1 MTKVVCDTMKTTL
14 LSAVLLSIAT
24 SSGFAHTWKATGGD
38 NQEALR
44 QHILDEWMQEHAQ
57 PASGEIKPV
66 NVASTASTLQLAA
79 AAVANA
85 ASAPSAAKP
94 FLVFPK
100 LELKWDKD
108 YLFVGSNGLPNHNMM
123 VGITAWQQQVPLPQA
138 YFGDNAW
145 RIPLHP
151 VPAKNPAVVEG
162 HFLRGAIALGVN
174 GIPIFNPQN
183 NRGEVSYEIG
193 ELDQWGGH
201 CGRADDYHYHIA
213 PIHLQEVVGKGM
225 PIAYALDGY
234 PIYGL
239 TEPDGSPIGKLD
251 ECHGHEDAKVGY
263 HYHASTK
270 RPYLQSAFHGEVVE
284 AEGQVDP
291 QPRAQGVRPDTPPL
305 RGAEIT
311 GFESTGAN
319 SYKLSYS
326 VNGDKRSIAY
336 SIGKDGTYPFVFDN
350 GRDGKTEEVYTA
362 RGGGGGKGPGGP
374 GGKGEP
380 KGKGKGKGG
389 PGKGMQPDD
398 NPPAPPSETPRPLRP
413 QAAGPMMDVNG
424 DGIVTAQEFADNVK
438 REFTAKPSAGTLAD
452 ALSKARNDF
461 TSLDRNHDGKLDVTE
476 MPTPDAPPAEIAP
489 VEGMS
494 RRGGAPAATNSGFVL
509 TSPEVEDGGML
520 PADFTGDGSGATLPL
535 TWKGAPAG
543 TKSYALIMDHLAPGD
558 EMKSYWTMWDIPANV
573 TSLPKN
579 VKGVGK
585 LGVGFKGEEGYEP
598 PHSQGPGEK
607 TYVLHVYALSAEPKP
622 KATGRGGV
630 TREDLLAAID
640 GKILA
645 KADLSVVYARGGVE
659 AGGGGQGQAG
669 GRGGMPAGGST
680 TTGGPGGMAPGGP
693 GGTAPGAMAPG
704 GGTQPIRPE
713 TAMQPTQPM
722 PPQGGGGQQ
731 GGQRKPWMQMHGTE
745 LDGNQDGVVT
755 VAETLADMKVAASKY
770 DADMDGIISPTEI
783 DAAGDIRE
791 GAAFTGF
798 INRHAFELDVNQD
811 SRLSSAELADAAKYI
826 FGAADLDHDGKLT
839 AEEVQSAPNTPLRA
853 AGPGAGDQPPAP
865 PPATNPPP
873 GPSAMPAA
881 NGGSGGVRPLDNI
894 FNPPA
899 QTGAGGAGAQPMQAT
914 GAQGGQR
921 PGGAPAGGEGKGGQG
936 GGKKKK
942 GGGPPGLVKPSIADT
957 MKLNVYAD
965 NWFMLYVNGRLVAV
979 DPIQFTPHNVVSVDF
994 LPEYPMTIAVLA
1006 KDNADPK
1013 TGMEYGTNIGDAGFC
1028 LKFADGTVTN
1038 ASWKAK
1044 NFFHGPVNGD
1054 TANPKVIQEPLPANW
1069 WAVDFDDKA
1078 WKQAKEY
1085 TVEEVDPKQPYFE
1098 NDFEG
1103 AKFIWTDD
1111 IALDNT
1117 VIFRT
1122 KIEKPGWTPRWN
1134 TKPDLDVTGAP
1145 LR

>member
-1 MTKVVCDTMKTTL
+1 MKAIFVAA
-14 LSAVLLSIAT
+14 LSVGLFNSPAA
-24 SSGFAHTWKATGGD
+24 FAHTWKASASAD
-38 NQEALR
+38 KEALR
-44 QHILDEWMQEHAQ
+44 QHILEEWMQAHGASAQ
-57 PASGEIKPV
+57 GGIKPV
-66 NVASTASTLQLAA
+66 QVASMASTLNLAA
-79 AAVANA
+79 ATAANA
-85 ASAPSAAKP
+85 ANAPAAAKP
-94 FLVFPK
+94 FLAFPK

-108 YLFVGSNGLPNHNMM
+108 FLFVGSNGLPDHNMM
-123 VGITAWQQQVPLPQA
+123 VGITAWQQQVPLPQN
-138 YFGDNAW
+138 YTGDNMW

-151 VPAKNPAVVEG
+151 VPAKTPAVVEG

-213 PIHLQEVVGKGM
+213 PLHLQAVVGKGM

-239 TEPDGSPIGKLD
+239 TEPDGSPVGKLD

-270 RPYLQSAFHGEVVE
+270 RPYLQSAFHGVVVE

-311 GFESTGAN
+311 GFESMGSN
-319 SYKLSYS
+319 GYKLSYQ
-326 VNGDKRSIAY
+326 VNGDKRSISY
-336 SIGKDGTYPFVFDN
+336 SINSDGTYPFEFNN
-350 GRDGKTEEVYTA
+350 GSEGVVKEVYTS
-362 RGGGGGKGPGGP
+362 RGGGGGKGPGGG
-374 GGKGEP
+374 GGKG
-380 KGKGKGKGG
+380 KGMGKGKGG
-389 PGKGMQPDD
+389 QGKGMKPDE
-398 NPPAPPSETPRPLRP
+398 NPPAPPGEAPRPSQP
-413 QAAGPMMDVNG
+413 QAAGSLMDVNG

-438 REFTAKPSAGTLAD
+438 REFSAKRSGGTLA
-452 ALSKARNDF
+452 AAMAKARSEF
-461 TSLDRNHDGKLDVTE
+461 TALDRNADGKLDASE
-476 MPTPDAPPAEIAP
+476 LSAPMAAPAE
-489 VEGMS
+489 ESSG
-494 RRGGAPAATNSGFVL
+494 RRGGASAAATSGFVL
-509 TSPEVEDGGML
+509 TSPDVSDGGNL
-520 PADFTGDGSGATLPL
+520 PADYTGDGSGATLPL
-535 TWKGAPAG
+535 EWKGAPAG
-543 TKSYALIMDHLAPGD
+543 TKSYALIMDHLAPGN
-558 EMKSYWTMWDIPANV
+558 EMKSYWVMWDIPAKV

-579 VKGVGK
+579 VKGVGR

-607 TYVLHVYALSAEPKP
+607 TYVLHVYALSAELQP

-630 TREDLLAAID
+630 TREDLLAAMD
-640 GKILA
+640 GKTLA
-645 KADLSVVYARGGVE
+645 KADLSVVYSRGGGE
-659 AGGGGQGQAG
+659 GGT
-669 GRGGMPAGGST
+669 R
-680 TTGGPGGMAPGGP
+680 GGMAPSGSP
-693 GGTAPGAMAPG
+693 
-704 GGTQPIRPE
+704 QPARPE
-713 TAMQPTQPM
+713 TSMQPM
-722 PPQGGGGQQ
+722 PPQGGGGGEQ
-731 GGQRKPWMQMHGTE
+731 GGQRKPWMQMHGPE
-745 LDGNQDGVVT
+745 LDGNKDGMVAL
-755 VAETLADMKVAASKY
+755 AETLADMKVAASKY
-770 DADMDGIISPTEI
+770 DADMDGIITPAEI

-791 GAAFTGF
+791 GAAFAGF
-798 INRHAFELDVNQD
+798 IYRHAYELDANQD
-811 SRLSSAELADAAKYI
+811 SRLSSVELSDAAKYI

-839 AEEVQSAPNTPLRA
+839 AEEVQTAPNAPLSA
-853 AGPGAGDQPPAP
+853 TAPGGGAQPPAAP
-865 PPATNPPP
+865 PSTNPPP

-881 NGGSGGVRPLDNI
+881 KGGD
-894 FNPPA
+894 
-899 QTGAGGAGAQPMQAT
+899 GAGG
-914 GAQGGQR
+914 
-921 PGGAPAGGEGKGGQG
+921 ELGKG

-942 GGGPPGLVKPSIADT
+942 GGGPPGLIKPSIADT

-994 LPEYPMTIAVLA
+994 LPEYPITIAVLA

-1013 TGMEYGTNIGDAGFC
+1013 TGLEYGSSIGDGGFI

-1044 NFFHGPVNGD
+1044 SFFHGPINGD
-1054 TANPKVIQEPLPANW
+1054 TRKPQVKQEPLPANW
-1069 WAVDFDDKA
+1069 WAVDFDDST
-1078 WKQAKEY
+1078 WMNAKEY

-1111 IALDNT
+1111 LALDNT
-1117 VIFRT
+1117 IIFRA
-1122 KIEKPGWTPRWN
+1122 KIEKPEWKQRWN
-1134 TKPDLDVTGAP
+1134 TKPDLDVSGAP